1 MSIDGNPNLIAA
13 PAAVD
18 VVTFPWPMHTY
29 GPPFQHLAPGLPDH
43 PVMFKKGKY
52 YNVFSLFVTQ
62 THLF

>member
-13 PAAVD
+13 PATVD

-52 YNVFSLFVTQ
+52 YNVF
-62 THLF
+62 